1 MNLRR
6 LTFATSSA
14 LLLFAAPAAASST
27 AAAGPSP
34 TPLILEVILAV
45 VVLTGMAVRR
55 PVARAFDSVRRS
67 LTPRGRQRTAPAR
80 ARNF

>member
-6 LTFATSSA
+6 LTFATTSA
-14 LLLFAAPAAASST
+14 LLLLAAPAAASST

-34 TPLILEVILAV
+34 TPLILEVILAA

-55 PVARAFDSVRRS
+55 PLARAFASIRRGLPAKARRS
-67 LTPRGRQRTAPAR
+67 TAPAR
-80 ARNF
+80 ARNV